1 MLSVLIRKRHY
12 DNTNRSTDH
21 CSSNDRTIVRNISIS
36 LSMVCLRDYTNKNV
50 ELIEEYYD
58 MTRKVFDIQEVKDF
72 INASSDETRIYIGAD
87 SERHRRGDVWY
98 ADYTVA
104 IVIHYDGCRGC
115 KVFGQ
120 VTSERDYDKR
130 HDRPAT
136 RLMNEVYRASQ
147 MYLDLEE
154 VIGERHVEVHLD
166 INPDILH
173 GSSCVVQ
180 QAIGYVRGVCN
191 VMPMVKPDAFA
202 ASYAADR
209 LKEILAA

>member
-1 MLSVLIRKRHY
+1 
-12 DNTNRSTDH
+12 
-21 CSSNDRTIVRNISIS
+21 
-36 LSMVCLRDYTNKNV
+36 MVCLSDNSNKNV
-50 ELIEEYYD
+50 ELIKEYYD
-58 MTRKVFDIQEVKDF
+58 MTRKVFDINEVKDF
-72 INASSDETRIYIGAD
+72 INATSDETRIYIGAD

-154 VIGERHVEVHLD
+154 VIGDRHVEVHLD

-191 VMPMVKPDAFA
+191 VVPMVKPDAFA

-209 LKEILAA
+209 LKVILAA